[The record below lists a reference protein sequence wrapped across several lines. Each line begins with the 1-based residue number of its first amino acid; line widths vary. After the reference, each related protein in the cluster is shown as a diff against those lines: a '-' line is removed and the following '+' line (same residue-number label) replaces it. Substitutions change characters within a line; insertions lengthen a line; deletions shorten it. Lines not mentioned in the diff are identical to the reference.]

1 MATCARCG
9 NRYDRPLTILVES
22 RRYTFDCFECAIAE
36 LAPVCESCGCR
47 VIGHGVQADSVI
59 YCSVHCAEQA
69 GVVGL
74 SDRRYPTAVFP
85 T

>member
-9 NRYDRPLTILVES
+9 NRYDRPLTILVGGQ
-22 RRYTFDCFECAIAE
+22 RYTFDCFECAIAE
-36 LAPVCESCGCR
+36 LAPVCESCGLR
-47 VIGHGVQADSVI
+47 VIGHGVQADAVV
-59 YCSVHCAEQA
+59 YCSVHCAERA

-74 SDRRYPTAVFP
+74 SDRTHPTAVFP